1 MRSLLA
7 IVLVACV
14 LTCLGCAG
22 SSQSCI
28 SSGTSIAVSRANAS
42 GACSAAVVAGVTSL
56 NGSET
61 FTPMKS
67 LSCGVTHFKTNVT
80 FFTQDT
86 AHESCQ
92 GSDAISFQDLQENGG
107 SGTDTMTITCGT
119 DISCSEM
126 FDVTF
131 TAP

>member
-1 MRSLLA
+1 MKSLLA
-7 IVLVACV
+7 MVFFAC
-14 LTCLGCAG
+14 LLACLGCAG

-28 SSGTSIAVSRANAS
+28 PSGTSIAVSRANGTGS
-42 GACSAAVVAGVTSL
+42 CSAAVVSGVTSL
-56 NGSET
+56 NQT
-61 FTPMKS
+61 FAPMKS
-67 LSCGVTHFKTNVT
+67 LSCGVTHIKLSVT
-80 FFTQDT
+80 FFTQD
-86 AHESCQ
+86 AAKESCQ

-107 SGTDTMTITCGT
+107 SGTGTMTITCGT

>member
-1 MRSLLA
+1 
-7 IVLVACV
+7 
-14 LTCLGCAG
+14 
-22 SSQSCI
+22 
-28 SSGTSIAVSRANAS
+28 VSRANGS
-42 GACSAAVVAGVTSL
+42 GSCPAAVVAGVTSL
-56 NGSET
+56 KQT
-61 FTPMKS
+61 LTPMKN
-67 LSCGVTHFKTNVT
+67 LSCGVTHIKLNAT

-86 AHESCQ
+86 ANESCQ
-92 GSDAISFQDLQENGG
+92 GSDAISFQDLQETGG